1 MSLKTTSDTIP
12 QDPESQLEVLK
23 RGTIDIVGEEELLEK
38 LRRSCRENMPLRV
51 KLGLDPTAPDIH
63 IGNAIPIHKLRK
75 FQELG
80 HQAVLIIGDYTAMV
94 GDPAGVNKTRPM
106 LSREEVMANA
116 GTYLQQARKILDLS
130 RTEIVYNSQWFE
142 KMGFSEI
149 LRLASKMTVARMLER
164 DDFSKRYAARIP
176 ISLHEFLYPLMQ
188 GYDSVMVR
196 SGVELGGTD
205 QLFNLLVGRD
215 LQRDFGQEPQVA
227 LTTPLLE
234 GIDGNK
240 KMSKSLGNYIGI
252 IEEPAQI
259 FGKAMSIRDELMKK
273 YFVLAT
279 DLDDER
285 IAELLSPDIHPRQA
299 KAELAKAIVRRYWG
313 EEAAEQAAQEFD
325 KVFKA
330 HELPEEIPEVVVPRG
345 ELKDG
350 KLWIVRLLVL
360 AGFASSNSEARRLIA
375 QGGVYIFP
383 YSGVKLLRPRFPE
396 AEAHQYRVTDP
407 NDEIPIAPVVAPQIL
422 KVGPRRFARVVVK
435 D

>member
-1 MSLKTTSDTIP
+1 MMTP
-12 QDPESQLEVLK
+12 QDPKSQLETLK
-23 RGTIDIVGEEELLEK
+23 RGTIDIVREEELLEK
-38 LRRSCRENMPLRV
+38 LQRSYRENRPIRV

-63 IGNAIPIHKLRK
+63 IGNAIPLQKLKK

-80 HQAVLIIGDYTAMV
+80 HQAVLIIGDYTALV

-116 GTYLQQARKILDLS
+116 RTYLQQVGKILDLP

-142 KMGFSEI
+142 EMGFSEI
-149 LRLASKMTVARMLER
+149 LRLTSKMTVARMLER
-164 DDFSKRYAARIP
+164 DDFSQRYATGTP

-196 SGVELGGTD
+196 SDVELGGTD
-205 QLFNLLVGRD
+205 QLFSLLVGRD

-252 IEEPAQI
+252 TEEPAQI
-259 FGKAMSIRDELMKK
+259 FGKAMSIKDDLMKK

-279 DLDDER
+279 DMDDRR
-285 IAELLSPDIHPRQA
+285 IDELLAHSVHPRQA
-299 KAELAKAIVRRYWG
+299 KAELARAIVRRYWG
-313 EEAAEQAAQEFD
+313 EEAASLAAQEFD
-325 KVFKA
+325 RVFKA
-330 HELPEEIPEVVVPRG
+330 HELPEQIQEVIIPRG

-350 KLWIVRLLVL
+350 KLWMVRLLIL
-360 AGFASSNSEARRLIA
+360 AGFATTNSDARRLIT
-375 QGGVYIFP
+375 QGGVHV
-383 YSGVKLLRPRFPE
+383 G
-396 AEAHQYRVTDP
+396 AELARQSTFREITDP
-407 NDEIPIAPVVAPQIL
+407 KADIEVATGMIL
-422 KVGPRRFARVVVK
+422 KVGRRRFAKVVVK

>member
-1 MSLKTTSDTIP
+1 MTF
-12 QDPESQLEVLK
+12 QAPEAQLESLK
-23 RGTIDIVGEEELLEK
+23 RGAIDIVREEELLEK
-38 LRRSCRENMPLRV
+38 LRRSYQEGRPLRA

-63 IGNAIPIHKLRK
+63 IGNAIPIHKLRR

-106 LSREEVMANA
+106 LSREAVMANA
-116 GTYLQQARKILDLS
+116 QTYLEQVGKLLDLS

-149 LRLASKMTVARMLER
+149 LRLTSKMTVARMLER
-164 DDFSKRYAARIP
+164 DDFSQRYAQRVP

-196 SGVELGGTD
+196 SDVELGGTD
-205 QLFNLLVGRD
+205 QLFSLLVGRD

-252 IEEPAQI
+252 TEEPAQI
-259 FGKAMSIRDELMKK
+259 FGKAMSIRDDLMKK
-273 YFVLAT
+273 YFILTT
-279 DLDDER
+279 DVEDGR
-285 IAELLSPDIHPRQA
+285 IDELLGGDVHPRQV
-299 KAELAKAIVRRYWG
+299 KAELARAIVRRYHG
-313 EEAAEQAAQEFD
+313 EGAAERAAQEFD
-325 KVFKA
+325 RVFKA
-330 HELPEEIPEVVVPRG
+330 HELPEQISEVFIPRS

-350 KLWIVRLLVL
+350 RLWIVRLLVL
-360 AGFASSNSEARRLIA
+360 AGFANTNGDARRLVA
-375 QGGVYIFP
+375 QGGVHFGKGLINQAPTF
-383 YSGVKLLRPRFPE
+383 VE
-396 AEAHQYRVTDP
+396 ITDP
-407 NDEIPIAPVVAPQIL
+407 KTDVEITPGIII
-422 KVGPRRFARVVVK
+422 KVGRRRFAKVVIR

>member
-1 MSLKTTSDTIP
+1 MTFQS
-12 QDPESQLEVLK
+12 PESQLEALK
-23 RGTIDIVGEEELLEK
+23 RGTIDIVREEELLEK
-38 LRRSCRENMPLRV
+38 LRRSFREGRPLRV

-116 GTYLQQARKILDLS
+116 RTYLEQVGKILDLS

-149 LRLASKMTVARMLER
+149 LHLTSKMTVARMLER
-164 DDFSKRYAARIP
+164 DDFSQRYDARIP

-188 GYDSVMVR
+188 GYDSVMIR
-196 SGVELGGTD
+196 SDVELGGTD
-205 QLFNLLVGRD
+205 QLFSLLVGRD

-252 IEEPAQI
+252 TEDPAQI
-259 FGKAMSIRDELMKK
+259 FGKAMSIRDDLMKK
-273 YFVLAT
+273 YFILAT
-279 DLDDER
+279 DMDDKR
-285 IAELLSPDIHPRQA
+285 IDELLAHDVHPRQA

-313 EEAAEQAAQEFD
+313 EEAAERAAQEFD
-325 KVFKA
+325 RVFKA
-330 HELPEEIPEVVVPRG
+330 HELPEEIPEVLIPKS

-350 KLWIVRLLVL
+350 KLWVVRLLVL
-360 AGFASSNSEARRLIA
+360 AGFANTNSDARRLIT
-375 QGGVYIFP
+375 QGGVHL
-383 YSGVKLLRPRFPE
+383 GGGTANL
-396 AEAHQYRVTDP
+396 YREITNP
-407 NDEIPIAPVVAPQIL
+407 NVDIAIIPGMIL
-422 KVGPRRFARVVVK
+422 KVGRRRFAKIVVENQ